1 MAKKAILGGLPG
13 GPRGAPTLAGG
24 GPGHTNNLSYWWGFP
39 PVCPEDSFPGTPKR
53 AFFGP
58 PPKRGFSG
66 GGVAPGP
73 PLQGTAGQATRTP
86 HKIGDRE
93 DDPTAFFSA
102 VIDYL

>member
-1 MAKKAILGGLPG
+1 MTALKNAVGSSSLSPILW
-13 GPRGAPTLAGG
+13 GAPDTLIICHIGG
-24 GPGHTNNLSYWWGFP
+24 DFLRCVPRILFPEPQKGPFSAP
-39 PVCPEDSFPGTPKR
+39 PQ
-53 AFFGP
+53 
-58 PPKRGFSG
+58 